1 MVNFRCEYIARR
13 MLYDACNIM
22 TPINRN
28 EEPHYSLLLN
38 WTTVFTRR
46 FGHTIQLPNIR
57 SGHDTAITN
66 LTELYSGILENSADI
81 NSIQVLNCLFTIT
94 YYLMM
99 QYEDYPVTCSRISCC
114 FVVVTRN
121 LESWN
126 QFPELYETNL

>member
-28 EEPHYSLLLN
+28 EEPYYSLLLN
-38 WTTVFTRR
+38 WMAVFTRR
-46 FGHTIQLPNIR
+46 FGQTIRLPGIR
-57 SGHDTAITN
+57 DGHDKAITD
-66 LTELYSGILENSADI
+66 LSQLYSGVLENSIDI

-94 YYLMM
+94 YYLMI
-99 QYEDYPVTCSRISCC
+99 QYEDYPVTCSQIACC

-121 LESWN
+121 FTSWN
-126 QFPELYETNL
+126 RLPELYETNL